1 MNLRFFALRGSRYS
15 LRIAPPKRNPAFAD
29 LRREHD
35 RLYKKPSATNR
46 TRMVAAWRVSEETG
60 RLECVWTTDTD
71 PDTSGGLSQM
81 IERAGL
87 MLAVYQQGRF
97 AA

>member
-1 MNLRFFALRGSRYS
+1 
-15 LRIAPPKRNPAFAD
+15 
-29 LRREHD
+29 
-35 RLYKKPSATNR
+35 
-46 TRMVAAWRVSEETG
+46 MVAAWRVSEETG